1 MNPAFASSLAALT
14 SVMENSN
21 YAIPEAYVFQ
31 NDNVKTVGK
40 ITYYP
45 IYMLMFL
52 ERDRLEEK
60 MIYKLD
66 LNALQ

>member
-1 MNPAFASSLAALT
+1 
-14 SVMENSN
+14 MENPD

-31 NDNVKTVGK
+31 NDNVKNVGK

-60 MIYKLD
+60 KIYKID
-66 LNALQ
+66 LEGLKG